1 MEPGILHTRSTGNRP
16 IAAGRWASV
25 ARRRTADRAVARG
38 EATMQ
43 PDARAGTGEVAARPL
58 AELLACPPAASELL
72 NTSSRHIE
80 FRDGDT
86 VFRQGDAC
94 LGLYLVISGDL
105 LRRAERMESRFVL
118 GQVHAGELVELAAAL
133 GELRHSYTLTA
144 QSAGSMVMLAF
155 DSLKQAFSAY
165 PPLRMHLLEELAREV
180 SRGYRAC
187 CAARMAGI
195 RRRTGVTLA
204 ASGN

>member
-1 MEPGILHTRSTGNRP
+1 
-16 IAAGRWASV
+16 
-25 ARRRTADRAVARG
+25 
-38 EATMQ
+38 MQ
-43 PDARAGTGEVAARPL
+43 PDARAGAGTLSTRPL
-58 AELLACPPAASELL
+58 AELLACPPTASELL
-72 NTSSRHIE
+72 NASSRHIA
-80 FRDGDT
+80 FSDGET
-86 VFRQGDAC
+86 VFRQGDPC
-94 LGLYLVISGDL
+94 LGLYLVISGDF
-105 LRRAERMESRFVL
+105 LRRAERMESRLVL

-144 QSAGSMVMLAF
+144 QTAGSMVMLAF

-195 RRRTGVTLA
+195 RRRNGVTLA
-204 ASGN
+204 LAGN

>member
-1 MEPGILHTRSTGNRP
+1 
-16 IAAGRWASV
+16 
-25 ARRRTADRAVARG
+25 
-38 EATMQ
+38 MQ
-43 PDARAGTGEVAARPL
+43 PDARAGTDEGSARPL
-58 AELLACPPAASELL
+58 AELLACPPVASELL
-72 NTSSRHIE
+72 NTSSRQIE
-80 FRDGDT
+80 FQDGDT
-86 VFRQGDAC
+86 VFRQGDNC

-105 LRRAERMESRFVL
+105 LRRAERMESRLVL

-155 DSLKQAFSAY
+155 DSLKQAFAAY

-195 RRRTGVTLA
+195 RRRSGVTLA
-204 ASGN
+204 LSAN